1 MLNIRQAMTSNV
13 ARNMLRTLA
22 FALALGGAA
31 IVARAADKPVFI
43 ELYSSQG
50 CSSCPPADKLL
61 ADIARE
67 PGVIALTLPVDYW
80 DYMGWKDTFGSP
92 AHTARQKAYARIRG
106 DGQVYTPQ
114 VVINGLAHAVG
125 SDVAAIRKISGE
137 THGKSGAM
145 SVPLTVT
152 ETPRGLTV
160 ELGAAPAGAPQKANL
175 NLIRV
180 ARSSVVAIGRGE
192 NSGKTL
198 IYTNVGRA
206 AVRIGEWTGGA
217 QTFEIPRETME
228 IPITDSWVVVLQA
241 GDMKEPGVVLAAAKA
256 PGL

>member
-1 MLNIRQAMTSNV
+1 MRAV
-13 ARNMLRTLA
+13 AFGVTLA
-22 FALALGGAA
+22 LAAGF
-31 IVARAADKPVFI
+31 ARAAEKPVFI

-80 DYMGWKDTFGSP
+80 DYMGWKDTFASP

-125 SDVAAIRKISGE
+125 SDVAAIRKISTE
-137 THGKSGAM
+137 TFGKSGAM
-145 SVPLTVT
+145 SVPLAVR
-152 ETPRGLTV
+152 ETPAGLTV
-160 ELGAAPAGAPQKANL
+160 DLGPAPQGAPQKANL
-175 NLIRV
+175 ILVRV
-180 ARSSVVAIGRGE
+180 ARSSVVAVGRGE
-192 NSGKTL
+192 NSGKSLT
-198 IYTNVGRA
+198 YTNVGRA
-206 AVRIGEWTGGA
+206 ALRIAEWTGAA
-217 QTFEIPRETME
+217 QTIEISRDLVQSPVS
-228 IPITDSWVVVLQA
+228 DSWVVVLQA
-241 GDMKEPGVVLAAAKA
+241 GDMKEPGVILAAAKA